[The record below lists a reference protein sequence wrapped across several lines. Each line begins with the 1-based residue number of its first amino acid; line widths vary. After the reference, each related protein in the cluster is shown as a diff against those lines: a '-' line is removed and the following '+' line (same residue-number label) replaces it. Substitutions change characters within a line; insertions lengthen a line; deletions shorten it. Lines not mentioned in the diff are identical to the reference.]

1 MAWSAE
7 DHRSHRSKNSEYVR
21 RKAPSTTPSR
31 SPYSFLVRRA
41 NSSGVS
47 GVSMPVLLSRI
58 EHQGKVCSLDAAD
71 ECTVCVRLE
80 LDGSFVDEGVDVVD
94 GPVAVALD
102 AQAIPKAFV
111 FYSSREQ
118 IGGAGVD

>member
-7 DHRSHRSKNSEYVR
+7 DHRSHRSKNCEYVR
-21 RKAPSTTPSR
+21 RKSPSTTPSR

-71 ECTVCVRLE
+71 ECAVCVRLE
-80 LDGSFVDEGVDVVD
+80 PGGSFVN
-94 GPVAVALD
+94 
-102 AQAIPKAFV
+102 K
-111 FYSSREQ
+111 
-118 IGGAGVD
+118 GGAAVGGSGTV